1 MTSRLQRTARLLY
14 KDVRVKVPGSV
25 TKFERR
31 GKHTKARGKVQ
42 TDVTVENME
51 LHAAHENQ
59 ILDAKEHGTFRYPGG
74 IIQRHADTVIDGV
87 TYHDP
92 KCPGMP
98 RKKIESNFLI
108 TLNTNRTMT
117 GVSPLGI
124 QCAKDAMEL
133 VLRQLSEDNHLAI
146 YLKFGPKDEAYRD
159 DRYKDVVSS
168 VEWQAAVE
176 CGSLQNRLH
185 THIWLTVHH
194 YSQVQVNMP
203 MMQYMFKRFYNKELE
218 TKLAAFSSGDMYG
231 KTCIRPTSKPYIQVK
246 LLPQSN
252 WAMVMKQYIH
262 KGMEAA
268 DSRDGNTDC
277 FGQPVVA

>member
-1 MTSRLQRTARLLY
+1 MTTRLQRAARLLY
-14 KDVRVKVPGSV
+14 KDVRVKVPGS
-25 TKFERR
+25 TAKFERR
-31 GKHTKARGKVQ
+31 GKHTKARGKVM

-74 IIQRHADTVIDGV
+74 VIQRHADQIINGT
-87 TYHDP
+87 TYSDP

-117 GVSPLGI
+117 GVSPVGI
-124 QCAKDAMEL
+124 QCAKDAMDK
-133 VLRQLSEDNHLAI
+133 VLRKLSKDNHLAV
-146 YLKFGPKDEAYRD
+146 YLKFGPKDDAYRD
-159 DRYKDVVSS
+159 DKYQDIVSS

-203 MMQYMFKRFYNKELE
+203 MMQYMFKRFYNEEL
-218 TKLAAFSSGDMYG
+218 TGQLGAFSNQGEYS
-231 KTCIRPTSKPYIQVK
+231 KACIRPTSKPYIQVK

-268 DSRDGNTDC
+268 DSM
-277 FGQPVVA
+277 A